1 ILLSS
6 QINESINQPKSMNNK
21 YLHRL
26 KCQWVGMLAALM
38 LFSGLA
44 MAQTTTIT
52 GVVRSE
58 GDMELIPGASILVK
72 GTTRGTTTNLDGEFS
87 IQASPGDVL
96 TISFIGY
103 ESQEVPITNQTTNLE
118 VVLKSATSDLEEVV
132 VVGYGSQL
140 KKEVT
145 GSVQTVT
152 GADLV
157 DMPVSQVTQKLQG
170 RLAGGQINQTTGKP
184 GRGMNV
190 RIRVQLSVSAVSQPL
205 YVVDGFPITGDI
217 STINPDEI
225 EDITI
230 LKDAAST
237 SLYGSRAANGVVLIT
252 TKRGKAGQTNVALN
266 YYTGFQNVPHYN
278 RLEMMDAVEFAQ
290 FKKES
295 YEDAGLPVPVEFQN
309 PSQYEGKNNDWYDA
323 LLQTAPISN
332 YNITITSNTDKLNT
346 AVVAGFFDQKGVVLN
361 TDYKRYS
368 LRLNSDYKVSD
379 KVTVGFNLAP
389 NY

>member
-145 GSVQTVT
+145 GSVQTV
-152 GADLV
+152 GSEELKDL
-157 DMPVSQVTQKLQG
+157 PVAQVTQKLQG
-170 RLAGGQINQTTGKP
+170 RLAGVQIRQTSGRPGQGMSVKIRGQMSVTG
-184 GRGMNV
+184 GSN
-190 RIRVQLSVSAVSQPL
+190 PL
-205 YVVDGFPITGDI
+205 YVVDGFPISGDI
-217 STINPDEI
+217 ASINPDEI
-225 EDITI
+225 EDISV

-237 SLYGSRAANGVVLIT
+237 ALYGSRAANGVVLIT
-252 TKRGKAGQTNVALN
+252 
-266 YYTGFQNVPHYN
+266 
-278 RLEMMDAVEFAQ
+278 
-290 FKKES
+290 
-295 YEDAGLPVPVEFQN
+295 
-309 PSQYEGKNNDWYDA
+309 
-323 LLQTAPISN
+323 
-332 YNITITSNTDKLNT
+332 
-346 AVVAGFFDQKGVVLN
+346 
-361 TDYKRYS
+361 
-368 LRLNSDYKVSD
+368 
-379 KVTVGFNLAP
+379 
-389 NY
+389 